1 MCDPCFDKMIILC
14 SFRKIICAATC
25 ESEKSMGLYVH
36 SLDNIPEAARR
47 GYFIYLLDYGWKEP
61 LGEALMSNYAK
72 MAEISAQNNAV
83 VIKGTSAH
91 FQDEVFSWHHI
102 NGEDAENIL
111 PAILIANRHPKK
123 FHEFYSDRSREDVE
137 SDLKLILVPLRKVC
151 KTTTDVIDMI
161 NKIFSDIQQ
170 QKDLSDFRV
179 KKEMKRGV
187 SQAIADAVILEPNIS
202 GVGFNFKRFFQSLS
216 GR

>member
-1 MCDPCFDKMIILC
+1 
-14 SFRKIICAATC
+14 
-25 ESEKSMGLYVH
+25 MGLYVH

-61 LGEALMSNYAK
+61 LGEALMNNYSK

-102 NGEDAENIL
+102 NGENAEGIL
-111 PAILIANRHPKK
+111 PAILITNRHPKR
-123 FHEFYSDRSREDVE
+123 FHDFYSYRNTEDVE
-137 SDLKLILVPLRKVC
+137 SDLKLILVPLRRVC
-151 KTTTDVIDMI
+151 KTTTDVINLID
-161 NKIFSDIQQ
+161 KIFTDIQQ
-170 QKDLSDFRV
+170 QKDLEDFKV

-187 SQAIADAVILEPNIS
+187 GKAIADALILEPNIS
-202 GVGFNFKRFFQSLS
+202 GVGFNFKRFFQGLS